1 MAQVFATEN
10 ATTIS
15 IITEYAK
22 QDIWNAL
29 VGSDFAN
36 TNHWLKEISCGD
48 TPTFEVALTYIEK
61 TTGEYVKGVITDEN
75 IYTAFAQLVKE
86 NTTHCGG
93 YSIQD
98 LENSDSCFA
107 DFVLQQA
114 LYGEIVFG

>member
-10 ATTIS
+10 ATTIT
-15 IITEYAK
+15 ITTEYK
-22 QDIWNAL
+22 TQEIWNAL

-36 TNHWLKEISCGD
+36 TNHWIKSISCGD
-48 TPTFEVALTYIEK
+48 TPAPIKITYIEK
-61 TTGEYVKGVITDEN
+61 TTGDYVNGVIQPTD

-98 LENSDSCFA
+98 FDDQDSCFA

>member
-1 MAQVFATEN
+1 MN
-10 ATTIS
+10 TTTLNLLDKVYVT
-15 IITEYAK
+15 TEYAK

-48 TPTFEVALTYIEK
+48 TPATISLTYIEK
-61 TTGEYVKGVITDEN
+61 TTGEYVKGVIQPET
-75 IYTAFAQLVKE
+75 IYNAFAQLVKE

-93 YSIQD
+93 YSIGDFDDQ
-98 LENSDSCFA
+98 DSCFA